1 VSYRRNDS
9 CGQVQS
15 AKAIGQPIGG
25 SLDFASKSR
34 VSADAGHSQP
44 IAEVRFKTGALAGE
58 IIRKIRHRVFP
69 GEAAVAGQ
77 QIKLGI
83 LSGNRRQI
91 RTLEKPAR
99 FSGEL
104 AVSWQILRFSN
115 AAQKIK

>member
-1 VSYRRNDS
+1 
-9 CGQVQS
+9 
-15 AKAIGQPIGG
+15 
-25 SLDFASKSR
+25 
-34 VSADAGHSQP
+34 
-44 IAEVRFKTGALAGE
+44 
-58 IIRKIRHRVFP
+58 
-69 GEAAVAGQ
+69 VAGQ